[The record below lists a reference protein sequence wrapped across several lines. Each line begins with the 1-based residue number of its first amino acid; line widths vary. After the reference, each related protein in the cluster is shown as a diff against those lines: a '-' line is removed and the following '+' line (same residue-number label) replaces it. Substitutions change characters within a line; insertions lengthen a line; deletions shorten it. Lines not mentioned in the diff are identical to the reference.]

1 MKFRL
6 DEQAESVSTLLEQM
20 EAFLVERGVPPPGLY
35 VANLCVEE
43 LLVNIIKHGYGAG
56 VAPDVE
62 VDVEASP
69 QALVIEISDGA
80 APFDPTKDSAKPD
93 LEADLD
99 DRPIGGLGVH
109 LVKQMTDEMSYQRSN
124 GRNQVRL
131 MKRLK
136 PTS

>member
-6 DEQAESVSTLLEQM
+6 DEEAESVSTPLEQM

-35 VANLCVEE
+35 VANLCVEG
-43 LLVNIIKHGYGAG
+43 LLVNSINHGDGAG

-62 VDVEASP
+62 VDVDASP
-69 QALVIEISDGA
+69 QALMIEISDGA
-80 APFDPTKDSAKPD
+80 ATFDPTKEPANPD

-109 LVKQMTDEMSYQRSN
+109 LVKQMTDEMSYQRSK

-131 MKRLK
+131 TKRLK
-136 PTS
+136 PTT

>member
-6 DEQAESVSTLLEQM
+6 DEQAVSVSTLLEPM

-43 LLVNIIKHGYGAG
+43 LLVNSINHGYAAG

-62 VDVEASP
+62 VDVAASP

-80 APFDPTKDSAKPD
+80 APFDPTKDSANPD

-131 MKRLK
+131 TKRLK
-136 PTS
+136 PAT

>member
-35 VANLCVEE
+35 VANLCVEA
-43 LLVNIIKHGYGAG
+43 LLVNSINHGYGAG

-62 VDVEASP
+62 VDVEASS

-80 APFDPTKDSAKPD
+80 APFDPTIDSAKPD
-93 LEADLD
+93 LEAYLD

-131 MKRLK
+131 TKRLK
-136 PTS
+136 PAT